1 MITEEKNSITTC
13 SLLTFVGRFPLG
25 KNTRSIQ
32 FFVKDMAYIMVEF
45 LFSNEQLELR
55 ARVKLLHGNS
65 ARCRV
70 TGVSIGEMLGKIS
83 YLPLASEPALA
94 PSTRVAVRE
103 KVVITF
109 SICLQVST
117 QPLLPAKKAYI
128 KIALLQTQV
137 QTPKARHSLILHH
150 LQQDLE
156 SLHVE
161 LPSKIEF

>member
-1 MITEEKNSITTC
+1 MLSTHFC
-13 SLLTFVGRFPLG
+13 WTFSFG

-117 QPLLPAKKAYI
+117 QLFY
-128 KIALLQTQV
+128 LQ
-137 QTPKARHSLILHH
+137 KSLT
-150 LQQDLE
+150 
-156 SLHVE
+156 SK
-161 LPSKIEF
+161 LPSSKHKYRHQKLDTPSSYTTSNRT

>member
-1 MITEEKNSITTC
+1 MLSTHFC
-13 SLLTFVGRFPLG
+13 WTFSFG

-55 ARVKLLHGNS
+55 ARIKLLHGNS
-65 ARCRV
+65 ARCQV
-70 TGVSIGEMLGKIS
+70 TGVSMGEMLGKIS

-156 SLHVE
+156 SLHVK